1 MLHDARAVFD
11 VLFITRSLHA
21 KNARIVALS
30 AEEGNGGHTHT
41 GGSTDLWCVGSRGT
55 VSQTVCVYDG
65 YYLHPLHTPHR
76 CRLL

>member
-1 MLHDARAVFD
+1 

-55 VSQTVCVYDG
+55 VSQTVC
-65 YYLHPLHTPHR
+65 L
-76 CRLL
+76 